1 MRISQLSLSNINRN
15 KTGNQGTAGLA
26 EPVNGEVKSEFNNK
40 TDLLMEKDDKIEL
53 IERINDTR
61 VELIERINDT
71 RVELANRI
79 SSVEAGLTNRISG
92 VEAGLTNRISGVE
105 VGLTNRINDT
115 KVELIDRINKSKNET
130 IIWIVGIG
138 VLQFILS
145 ILSKKFL

>member
-1 MRISQLSLSNINRN
+1 MRISQLSLSNINHN
-15 KTGNQGTAGLA
+15 KTGNQGIAGLA

-40 TDLLMEKDDKIEL
+40 TDLFMEKDEKIEL
-53 IERINDTR
+53 IERINDTW
-61 VELIERINDT
+61 VEFIERIN
-71 RVELANRI
+71 
-79 SSVEAGLTNRISG
+79 S
-92 VEAGLTNRISGVE
+92 VE

-115 KVELIDRINKSKNET
+115 KGELIDRINKSKNET